1 LVTAVVMP
9 QLGLEVTEGTVVELL
24 VSVGA
29 LVEKDDPLVVLST
42 DKADTDVV
50 APIGGVVRAIGV
62 EVGETIQVGQTLM
75 QLADPGADSTDEDPP
90 PSPSSATASADE
102 GANGASASLGSGSAS
117 PSTSPSASASASGEH
132 VRPTPLRIRV
142 APVAR
147 RAAAE
152 LGIALEEI
160 SGTGPKGRITLKDV
174 RLAADSRARPRPP
187 LAAESPAPAAP
198 AAEIAPG
205 LEMLSPLRRAV
216 ARRMTASQR
225 DIPQF
230 ELVRDVDATHLLAQK
245 DAAATAVKDGG
256 AKPGVNDL
264 LVQAIAET
272 LVRHPDLAAA
282 YIDVD
287 GGPGPALRRPDS
299 IDVGLAVATDRGLL
313 VPVIRRAHER
323 TLREIA
329 AERVRLVAATRSG
342 TLDLAEMTGGVITLS
357 NLGSFGID
365 RFTAMVNPGES
376 AIVAVGRTVDRLIP
390 RGRGI
395 AVAPILTLTLSCD
408 HRVIDGA
415 TGARALSELSAL
427 LEGEMSWRT

>member
-1 LVTAVVMP
+1 MDS
-9 QLGLEVTEGTVVELL
+9 E
-24 VSVGA
+24 SV
-29 LVEKDDPLVVLST
+29 
-42 DKADTDVV
+42 
-50 APIGGVVRAIGV
+50 R
-62 EVGETIQVGQTLM
+62 
-75 QLADPGADSTDEDPP
+75 LAF
-90 PSPSSATASADE
+90 
-102 GANGASASLGSGSAS
+102 GSGEAGRS
-117 PSTSPSASASASGEH
+117 
-132 VRPTPLRIRV
+132 VPTRIRV

-152 LGIALEEI
+152 LGLALEEI

-174 RLAADSRARPRPP
+174 KLAAAASAARPSE
-187 LAAESPAPAAP
+187 AIAVESPVAGTPVAA
-198 AAEIAPG
+198 IAPE
-205 LEMLSPLRRAV
+205 LEQLSPLRRAV

-230 ELVRDVDATHLLAQK
+230 ELVREVDATHLLAQK
-245 DAAATAVKDGG
+245 DAVATAVKDGS

-264 LVQAIAET
+264 LIQAIAEM
-272 LVRHPDLAAA
+272 LVRHPDLAAV
-282 YIDVD
+282 YVDVD

-313 VPVIRRAHER
+313 VPVVRRAHER
-323 TLREIA
+323 TLRKIA
-329 AERVRLVAATRSG
+329 AERGRLVASARSG

-376 AIVAVGRTVDRLIP
+376 AIVAVGRTVERLVP

-395 AVAPILTLTLSCD
+395 AVAPLLTLTLSCD

-415 TGARALSELSAL
+415 TGARALSHLSAL
-427 LEGEMSWRT
+427 VEGEMPWRT

>member
-9 QLGLEVTEGTVVELL
+9 QLGLEVAEGTVVELL

-29 LVEKDDPLVVLST
+29 RVEKNDPLVVLST

-50 APIGGVVRAIGV
+50 APIGGVVREIGV
-62 EVGETIQVGQTLM
+62 QVGETIQVGQALM
-75 QLADPGADSTDEDPP
+75 HLADAAAESPDDESP
-90 PSPSSATASADE
+90 PSPSSPASTE
-102 GANGASASLGSGSAS
+102 QG
-117 PSTSPSASASASGEH
+117 
-132 VRPTPLRIRV
+132 RPTLPRIRV

-147 RAAAE
+147 RAAAD

-174 RLAADSRARPRPP
+174 RLAADSSAKPHAPM
-187 LAAESPAPAAP
+187 AAASPAAAVP
-198 AAEIAPG
+198 VARTAPG
-205 LEMLSPLRRAV
+205 LETLSPLRRAV

-225 DIPQF
+225 EIPQF

-245 DAAATAVKDGG
+245 DAAATAVKNGG

-264 LVQAIAET
+264 LVQAIAEM
-272 LVRHPDLAAA
+272 LVRHPDLAAV
-282 YIDVD
+282 YVD
-287 GGPGPALRRPDS
+287 EDEGPGPALRRPDS

-323 TLREIA
+323 TLHEIA
-329 AERVRLVAATRSG
+329 GERVRLVAAARSG
-342 TLDLAEMTGGVITLS
+342 SLDLAEMTGGVITLS

-376 AIVAVGRTVDRLIP
+376 AIVAVGRTVDRLVP

-415 TGARALSELSAL
+415 TGGRALAELSAL
-427 LEGEMSWRT
+427 LEGAMPWRI

>member
-1 LVTAVVMP
+1 LITAVVMP

-29 LVEKDDPLVVLST
+29 LVEKDDPLAVLAT

-50 APIGGVVRAIGV
+50 APTRGVVHAIEV
-62 EVGETIQVGQTLM
+62 ELGETIQVGQTLM
-75 QLADPGADSTDEDPP
+75 RLAETAAESLDEQTPSPSISPGAGGKAGADSGSVPLG
-90 PSPSSATASADE
+90 SPS
-102 GANGASASLGSGSAS
+102 GSGEAGRSA
-117 PSTSPSASASASGEH
+117 
-132 VRPTPLRIRV
+132 PTRIRV

-152 LGIALEEI
+152 LGLSLEEI

-174 RLAADSRARPRPP
+174 KLAAAASAARPSEAIRV
-187 LAAESPAPAAP
+187 ESPVAGAPVAAV
-198 AAEIAPG
+198 APE
-205 LEMLSPLRRAV
+205 LEQLSPLRRAV

-230 ELVRDVDATHLLAQK
+230 ELVREVDATHLLAQK
-245 DAAATAVKDGG
+245 DAVATAVKNGS

-264 LVQAIAET
+264 LIQAIAEM
-272 LVRHPDLAAA
+272 LVRHPDVAAVYVDA
-282 YIDVD
+282 D

-313 VPVIRRAHER
+313 VPVVRRAHER

-329 AERVRLVAATRSG
+329 AERVRLVASARSG
-342 TLDLAEMTGGVITLS
+342 TLDLAEMIGGVITLS

-376 AIVAVGRTVDRLIP
+376 AIVAVGRTVERLVP

-395 AVAPILTLTLSCD
+395 AVAPVLTLTLTCD

-415 TGARALSELSAL
+415 TGARALSHLSAL
-427 LEGEMSWRT
+427 VEGEMPWRT